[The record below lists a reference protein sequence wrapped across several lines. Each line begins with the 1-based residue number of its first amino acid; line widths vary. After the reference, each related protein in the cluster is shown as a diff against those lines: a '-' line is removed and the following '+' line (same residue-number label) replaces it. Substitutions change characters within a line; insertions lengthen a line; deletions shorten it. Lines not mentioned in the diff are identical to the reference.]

1 MIRICCA
8 AACDCVIRT
17 KFIKQTNF
25 FSTELS
31 NESPVSQRWKASYFT
46 MIHVIVNTLKIQV
59 STLTLLI
66 YTEML
71 NRSYAVS
78 ILDAELDFIDCTS
91 KQNT

>member
-1 MIRICCA
+1 MVRICCA
-8 AACDCVIRT
+8 AACDCVICT

-31 NESPVSQRWKASYFT
+31 NEIPVSQRWKASYFT

-78 ILDAELDFIDCTS
+78 ILDADLDFIDCTS

>member
-1 MIRICCA
+1 MIRVCCA

-17 KFIKQTNF
+17 KFIKETDF
-25 FSTELS
+25 FSTKLL
-31 NESPVSQRWKASYFT
+31 NESPVSQRWKAFYFT
-46 MIHVIVNTLKIQV
+46 MIHVIVNTLRIQV
-59 STLTLLI
+59 STLI

-78 ILDAELDFIDCTS
+78 ILDADLDFIDCMS